1 MGDEPLK
8 PSVRALSTPSPLL
21 VRAVRE
27 GRCPVRLRQ
36 SDDSDGL
43 RQRGG
48 WGLVV
53 QDRWGE
59 TLAYMRETLMLRL
72 VACWLGIMGGTGLL
86 IGLIIL
92 IRPERS
98 DD

>member
-1 MGDEPLK
+1 
-8 PSVRALSTPSPLL
+8 
-21 VRAVRE
+21 
-27 GRCPVRLRQ
+27 
-36 SDDSDGL
+36 
-43 RQRGG
+43 
-48 WGLVV
+48 
-53 QDRWGE
+53 
-59 TLAYMRETLMLRL
+59 MLRL